1 MPRTPAGAASEIGRR
16 PLYEVADIFRT
27 HAPEYTASH
36 RLSGPELRVL
46 HAVQAC
52 RTAQMGGHLEHCDR
66 CDFERPAYNSC
77 RNRHCP
83 KCQVLAKADWLEKR
97 RAELL
102 PVPYFHAVFTLPH
115 EINALALHNRR
126 LVYGLLFQTV
136 SQTLQEFAADPKHG
150 LGGQLGFTAILHTW
164 DQKLRY
170 HIHLH
175 CLIPAGV
182 LAFDELRW
190 IPART
195 SFLFPVRALSRLF
208 RGKFLHALRHAR
220 PQLVD
225 PPSAEDFRGLLRDLW
240 KKEWVVYC
248 RPPFDGPDRTLD
260 YLGRY
265 THRIAISNHRIVSVN
280 GGRVVFR
287 YRDRND
293 GDRSKVMTLPAQEFM
308 RRFLLHVLPRSFVRI
323 RHFGFLANR
332 AKTRKLE
339 RCRQLLGADPPLP
352 PAAPRSCADRV
363 RQLTGMDLETCPVCG
378 CGRMVV
384 VTKLQPVRLRRAAQ
398 PRLPPIQAVPS

>member
-1 MPRTPAGAASEIGRR
+1 MPHAPAAATSAAGRR
-16 PLYEVADIFRT
+16 PPHEVADIFRT
-27 HAPEYTASH
+27 HGREYTATH
-36 RLSGPELRVL
+36 HLSGPERQVL
-46 HAVQAC
+46 HAVQVC
-52 RTAQMGGHLEHCDR
+52 RTAQLGGHLEHCDR

-115 EINALALHNRR
+115 EINPLALRNRR
-126 LVYGLLFQTV
+126 RLYGLLFQSV
-136 SQTLQEFAADPKHG
+136 ARTLQEFAADPRHG

-170 HIHLH
+170 HVHLH

-182 LAFDELRW
+182 LAFDEQCW
-190 IPART
+190 VPARAN
-195 SFLFPVRALSRLF
+195 FLFPVRALSRVF
-208 RGKFLHALRHAR
+208 RGKFLSALQQAHPDLVHPLPDDDLR
-220 PQLVD
+220 QLL
-225 PPSAEDFRGLLRDLW
+225 AKLW

-265 THRIAISNHRIVSVN
+265 THRIAISNHRLVSV
-280 GGRVVFR
+280 GEDRVTFR
-287 YRDRND
+287 YRDRRAAD
-293 GDRSKVMTLPAQEFM
+293 AKRVMTLTAEEFM
-308 RRFLLHVLPRSFVRI
+308 RRFLLHVLPRSFMRI

-332 AKTRKLE
+332 AKKRKLA
-339 RCRQLLGADPPLP
+339 RCRELLGAGPVPPP
-352 PAAPRSCADRV
+352 SSAASSAERV
-363 RQLTGMDLETCPVCG
+363 HQLTGVDLETCPACG

-384 VTKLQPVRLRRAAQ
+384 TTTLRPRQRRRGAQ
-398 PRLPPIQAVPS
+398 PRDPPKMAVSS